1 MKLLIWGMMLA
12 AAPLLLAGTME
23 VTGSRV
29 NIRIEPSVK
38 GKVVGSLKAGDRV
51 QVRQI
56 KDGWAEL
63 EGRSG
68 YLAANYLRTLC
79 PLPKAGAEKPCKPA
93 PAPAPVKP
101 APKPEPAAKL
111 PAGQVFADLPVEPG
125 SKRDVTVSGM
135 LFPVKN
141 KGHVRYALLKVV
153 GGKYAAQCYI
163 YVPDKDVLRYKEFDN
178 TDVQLVGYWYK
189 VPGWKTPVMQVRRI
203 KGL

>member
-1 MKLLIWGMMLA
+1 MKLLIWIMMLA
-12 AAPLLLAGTME
+12 AVPVLLAGAME
-23 VTGSRV
+23 VTGTRV

-38 GKVVGSLKAGDRV
+38 GKVVGSVKAGDRV

-68 YLAANYLRTLC
+68 YLAANYLRTVC
-79 PLPKAGAEKPCKPA
+79 PLPKPGAEKPGKPA

-111 PAGQVFADLPVEPG
+111 PAGQVFADLPVELG

-135 LFPVKN
+135 LFPVN
-141 KGHVRYALLKVV
+141 HLMRIHQRLTHFE
-153 GGKYAAQCYI
+153 GGN
-163 YVPDKDVLRYKEFDN
+163 LR
-178 TDVQLVGYWYK
+178 V
-189 VPGWKTPVMQVRRI
+189 
-203 KGL
+203 

>member
-38 GKVVGSLKAGDRV
+38 GKVVGSVKAGDRV

-68 YLAANYLRTLC
+68 YLSANYLRTIC
-79 PLPKAGAEKPCKPA
+79 PSPKPGAVKPD
-93 PAPAPVKP
+93 KP
-101 APKPEPAAKL
+101 APKPAPAANL
-111 PAGQVFADLPVEPG
+111 APGQVFADLPVEPG

-135 LFPVKN
+135 LFPVFREKRMVN
-141 KGHVRYALLKVV
+141 RFVSVYNDG
-153 GGKYAAQCYI
+153 I
-163 YVPDKDVLRYKEFDN
+163 
-178 TDVQLVGYWYK
+178 
-189 VPGWKTPVMQVRRI
+189 
-203 KGL
+203 